1 MGAFAR
7 SSNKG
12 KLRSKAR
19 AFGMCCFGEG
29 SAMKLESDVGVKG
42 CVVHGFIEALL
53 DDIEKGVN

>member
-7 SSNKG
+7 NPNKG

-29 SAMKLESDVGVKG
+29 SAMKLERVTLGL
-42 CVVHGFIEALL
+42 EAASSMVLL
-53 DDIEKGVN
+53 KRF